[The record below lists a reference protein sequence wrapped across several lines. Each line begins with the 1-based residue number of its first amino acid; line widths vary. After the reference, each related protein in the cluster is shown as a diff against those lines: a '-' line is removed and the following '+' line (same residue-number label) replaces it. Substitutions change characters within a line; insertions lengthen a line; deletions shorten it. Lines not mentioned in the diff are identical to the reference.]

1 MSLRELIV
9 LGTASAVPTRRRNH
23 NGYVLRWDG
32 TGLLFDPGE
41 GTQRQ
46 MLLAG
51 LSAHDLN
58 RICISHFHGDH
69 SLGVSGVVQ
78 RIARDKVQHEIH
90 ASFPASGEHFWRRL
104 RHATSFVDT
113 EVIAEVPISGE
124 FATIQNEPF
133 TLTAQRL
140 DHSIETYGYR
150 LVEPDG
156 RTMIPEKL
164 AAAGVR
170 GPAISELQKSGEVTT
185 SDGRTVSLDEC
196 SVRRPGQ
203 IFAFIMD
210 TRLCDAAFALAADAD
225 LLVIESTYLDSEAE
239 LATAYRHLTAS
250 QAGRI
255 AAESGVRTLVLT
267 HFSERY
273 DESADALFAEQA
285 REFFTGEL
293 ILAQDGLRVP
303 FPSRRQG

>member
-78 RIARDKVQHEIH
+78 RIARDKVQHEIQ

-113 EVIAEVPISGE
+113 EVITEVPISGE

-170 GPAISELQKSGEVTT
+170 GPAISELQKSGEITT
-185 SDGRTVSLDEC
+185 FDGRTVSLDEC

-225 LLVIESTYLDSEAE
+225 LLVIESTYLDSESE

-285 REFFTGEL
+285 REFFSGEL
-293 ILAQDGLRVP
+293 VLAQDGLRVP